1 MASAF
6 IAGALVCGSI
16 FASGNQV
23 MVGGSKQGKALWTD
37 YSGMSKEVQ
46 GPVDA
51 LLFTQSPRT
60 AKGDPYQSYPHYV
73 PEGSR
78 VVLYNLKTKE
88 LKVLTNDFASAFDP
102 CTYWDGKKFAFAGVH
117 KKGGGCQIWEMNV
130 DGSGLRQMTD

>member
-1 MASAF
+1 MKGEGQQMSKRKIGGVMASA
-6 IAGALVCGSI
+6 IMAGALVCGSI

-60 AKGDPYQSYPHYV
+60 AKGSPSAARASIHCSRR
-73 PEGSR
+73 GSCAR
-78 VVLYNLKTKE
+78 S
-88 LKVLTNDFASAFDP
+88 F
-102 CTYWDGKKFAFAGVH
+102 
-117 KKGGGCQIWEMNV
+117 
-130 DGSGLRQMTD
+130 